1 MRGQPGYE
9 KLKQYQERG
18 FVFHGS
24 TRDGLEVL
32 QPHKPRDAGDDPW
45 NKDEAVY
52 ATTNPALA
60 IPFALRQ
67 GYTGVFTVTT
77 DTDTGEVTATF
88 NAVFRDVLASNR
100 GYVYVFDGALFP
112 ERKGLQ
118 GKSYQEVIPV
128 DVVEVTLEDFVALGG
143 RIVFVQHK
151 HPSGAD

>member
-32 QPHKPRDAGDDPW
+32 QTHKPRDAGDEPW